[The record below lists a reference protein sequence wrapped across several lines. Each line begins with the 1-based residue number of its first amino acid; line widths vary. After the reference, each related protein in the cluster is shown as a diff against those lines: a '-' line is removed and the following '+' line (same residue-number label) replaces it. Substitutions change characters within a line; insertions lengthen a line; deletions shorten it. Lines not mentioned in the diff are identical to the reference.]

1 MDELKDIQG
10 DDLDQLLP
18 TEEEMDDIR
27 NALLR
32 SHFPVPDIDAEW
44 EKISCK
50 MKDDECSLADDALK
64 DNDDNDDASALKPT
78 IVLSAGATVEPNS
91 EVVQDFKN
99 NVVKYT
105 VTGPDGGINVY
116 YVVVTVKE
124 PSTGGGG
131 TGGGTTEEVA
141 CLLRQNGNMLPRAVL
156 TKIQILILEA
166 TTATR
171 CVGMQKLLRSTMCLR
186 FTS

>member
-64 DNDDNDDASALKPT
+64 DNDDNDDAQNDDDSQEASAASRRPL
-78 IVLSAGATVEPNS
+78 
-91 EVVQDFKN
+91 
-99 NVVKYT
+99 
-105 VTGPDGGINVY
+105 
-116 YVVVTVKE
+116 
-124 PSTGGGG
+124 
-131 TGGGTTEEVA
+131 
-141 CLLRQNGNMLPRAVL
+141 
-156 TKIQILILEA
+156 
-166 TTATR
+166 
-171 CVGMQKLLRSTMCLR
+171 
-186 FTS
+186 